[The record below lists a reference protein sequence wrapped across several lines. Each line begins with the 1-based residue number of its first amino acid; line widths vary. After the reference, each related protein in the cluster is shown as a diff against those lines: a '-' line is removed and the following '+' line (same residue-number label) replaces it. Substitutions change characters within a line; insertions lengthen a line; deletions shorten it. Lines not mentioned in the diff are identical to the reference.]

1 VENVI
6 DAEQVK
12 SAVNRQSDAG
22 RASNVLLGL
31 LLGEERDYLALLLSF
46 ALVAHQGG
54 TGTVR
59 SAARHH
65 VYYGLAT
72 NSVARTITVFA
83 QDHCEVPEPMIP
95 LASEAK
101 STCPV
106 IRLIRT

>member
-6 DAEQVK
+6 EAEQVK
-12 SAVNRQSDAG
+12 IAVNRRSDAG

-65 VYYGLAT
+65 VFTAWRPTRWHGQSQSL
-72 NSVARTITVFA
+72 RRI
-83 QDHCEVPEPMIP
+83 I
-95 LASEAK
+95 AK
-101 STCPV
+101 FLSQ
-106 IRLIRT
+106 